1 MIWVALLLAQSA
13 VTPQIERGQSLFY
26 DASQGC
32 GTCHALRGR
41 GTAVGPDLRG
51 MGRLSPQAIATA
63 VHSTVTAY
71 VQTAKLKSGESFSA
85 MPVAQDDKVVQ
96 VYDLSKSPPELR
108 KIERPEIT
116 MANHDGS
123 WKHMARKDAYT
134 NEQLADI
141 IAYVRYAASGSKK
154 PVDPSEV
161 Q

>member
-1 MIWVALLLAQSA
+1 MKTTALLVATALLGATA
-13 VTPQIERGQSLFY
+13 AYAADTPPDVLK
-26 DASQGC
+26 AKGC
-32 GTCHALRGR
+32 LNCHAVDTKKVGPAFKDVAAKYKDNQN
-41 GTAVGPDLRG
+41 AVGDL
-51 MGRLSPQAIATA
+51 S
-63 VHSTVTAY
+63 
-71 VQTAKLKSGESFSA
+71 AKLKSGKSFPA
-85 MPVAQDDKVVQ
+85 MPVAQDDRVVQ

-116 MANHDGS
+116 MVSHDGS

-141 IAYVRYAASGSKK
+141 VAYIRYAASGSRK

>member
-13 VTPQIERGQSLFY
+13 VTPQIDRGQALFY
-26 DASQGC
+26 DASTGC
-32 GTCHALRGR
+32 ATCHALKGR

-51 MGRLSPQAIATA
+51 MGRLSPQAIASA

-71 VQTAKLKSGESFSA
+71 VQTAKLKSGESFPA
-85 MPVAQDDKVVQ
+85 MPVSQDDKVVQ

-116 MANHDGS
+116 LVNHDGS

-141 IAYVRYAASGSKK
+141 VAYIRYAASGTKK

>member
-1 MIWVALLLAQSA
+1 MIWVVLLLAQSA

-26 DASQGC
+26 EASKGC
-32 GTCHALRGR
+32 GTCHAIKGR

-63 VHSTVTAY
+63 VRSTVTAY
-71 VQTAKLKSGESFSA
+71 VQTAKLKSGESFPA

-116 MANHDGS
+116 LANHDGS
-123 WKHMARKDAYT
+123 WKHMARKDTYT

-141 IAYVRYAASGSKK
+141 IAYVRYAASGSRKA
-154 PVDPSEV
+154 VEPSEV